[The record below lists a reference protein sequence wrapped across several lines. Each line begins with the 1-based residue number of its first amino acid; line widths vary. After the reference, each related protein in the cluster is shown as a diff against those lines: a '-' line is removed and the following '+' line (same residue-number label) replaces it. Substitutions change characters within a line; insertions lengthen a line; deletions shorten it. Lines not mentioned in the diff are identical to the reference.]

1 MENLIANDAKGR
13 WEIKNMNI
21 DTLLQQHIKYCK
33 ENSPFYRE
41 RLVGIDPAEIT
52 RESIATLP
60 LTCKDDL
67 STQNDHFFAAPP
79 ERMVDIVFSSGTTG
93 YPVKIAYTEKDLQRL
108 AENESR
114 SLSACGL
121 SAKDTVLLTCT
132 MDRCFIAGLAYF
144 FGVRALGAAAVRN
157 GLGSL
162 ESHAEILR
170 RTGVTAI
177 IGVPTFLRKLAGFLI
192 GQGIDPKTLPVTRLI
207 CIGEPLRD
215 ADMKPL
221 KLANDLES
229 LWNAKVYSTYAS
241 SETITSFCECTAQN
255 GGHLLEELAVV
266 EIVDPEGRVL
276 PYGEIGEVVMTP
288 LQMEGT
294 PLIRFRT
301 GDLSFLLNDPC
312 PCGRTAPR
320 LGPILGRKQ
329 QMMKISGTTLYPQA
343 VFNALD
349 EISGI
354 SEYYIEVEQINELSD
369 TLRIVLSM
377 QNERSPTVGIAD
389 LLQARL
395 RVKPELIFKSE
406 GEVRAKVFAPG
417 SRKPNR
423 FFDQRG

>member
-1 MENLIANDAKGR
+1 MNVDA
-13 WEIKNMNI
+13 
-21 DTLLQQHIKYCK
+21 LLQQHIKYCK

-41 RLVGIDPAEIT
+41 RLEEVNPAAIT
-52 RESIATLP
+52 RETLST
-60 LTCKDDL
+60 LLFTCKDDL
-67 STQNDHFFAAPP
+67 SSENDSFFAAPP

-93 YPVKIAYTEKDLQRL
+93 YPVKIAYTENDLQRL

-114 SLSACGL
+114 SLAGCGL
-121 SAKDTVLLTCT
+121 TSKDTVLLTCT

-144 FGVRALGAAAVRN
+144 SGVRTLGAAAVRN

-170 RTGVTAI
+170 RTGATAI

-192 GQGIDPKTLPVTRLI
+192 GQGIDPKALPISRLI

-215 ADMKPL
+215 AHMNPL
-221 KLANDLES
+221 KVTQDIES
-229 LWNAKVYSTYAS
+229 LWGAKAFSTYAS
-241 SETITSFCECTAQN
+241 SETITAFCECQAQH
-255 GGHLLEELAVV
+255 GGHLLEDLAVV
-266 EIVDPEGRVL
+266 EIVDEQGQTVPDGQV
-276 PYGEIGEVVMTP
+276 GEVVVTP
-288 LQMEGT
+288 LRMEGT

-301 GDLSFLLNDPC
+301 GDLSFLIPEPC
-312 PCGRTAPR
+312 SCGRTAPR

-349 EISGI
+349 EVPRI
-354 SEYYIEVEQINELSD
+354 SEYYIEVEQLDELSD

-377 QNERSPTVGIAD
+377 QDEQPPPAGMAD

-395 RVKPELIFKSE
+395 RVKPELIFKS
-406 GEVRAKVFAPG
+406 GNEVRARVFTPG
-417 SRKPNR
+417 SRKPVR
-423 FFDQRG
+423 FFDRRR